1 MNFRFEADIMEKNEK
16 MDKNDKIYRKNKHSQ
31 DEKQKGFFSKFLR
44 WMMWTAVFAMATGL
58 VIITGVYLL
67 YRHISQ
73 DLPMISSLKDYRPRI
88 ITTVYSDDNQKIAE
102 FYKERRIVVPVD
114 EMPKMLINAF
124 VAAEDSRFFTHP
136 GVDIISIIR
145 AFIKNIEAGS
155 VVQGGSTITQQI
167 TKSFLLTPEKSYERK
182 LKEAILAYRID
193 KMLNKEEILYL
204 YLNQIYL
211 GHAAYGVGAASENY
225 FRKSVKD
232 LNIAECAMLA
242 GLPKAPGRDSPFKH
256 PEKAKERQIYVLK
269 RMAEEGYI
277 TQAQMEESVKTE
289 LDIRPR
295 QNFFI
300 EAAPYYTEYVRKYVE
315 EKYGQDNLYEEG
327 LQIYTAVNI
336 EMQITAQEAVDKG
349 LREFD
354 KRHGFRGPVTSLKS
368 EEIQT
373 FLGKLRESGD
383 NEPEPEK
390 IVQAAVTGINEADG
404 SLSLD
409 MGNERGIL
417 ESKYMKW
424 SGQRFKTG
432 DVIMVRLKEKK
443 GDQWQTVLEQTPLA
457 QSALLCIETETG
469 LVKAMIGGRDFR
481 ESQFNR
487 AVQSRR
493 QPGSAFKPLIYGA
506 AIDKDYTPA
515 SMIVDNAVVYGTGGN
530 LWKPK
535 NYDNRFYGPTLFRKA
550 LAKSRNL
557 ATIKILD
564 DIGVGYV
571 VKYAKKLGIKSE
583 LYKDLSLALGSS
595 GVSLLELVTA
605 YSVFANQGDLIEP
618 VFITKIL
625 DRDGNVLE
633 EAKSLKKQVIERSS
647 AYIMTNLLEEVVKH
661 GTGYK
666 AKELGRPVAG
676 KTGTT
681 NDTRDAWFV
690 GYTPEYITGAWVGFD
705 EERSLGKAETGAK
718 AAIPI
723 WLGFM
728 QEVMK
733 DKPVNVFKVPRG
745 IVFSKVDAQTG
756 LLPVPETES
765 VIFECFKEGTVP
777 KRYSKRPGAIADAEQ
792 FFKSD
797 L

>member
-1 MNFRFEADIMEKNEK
+1 
-16 MDKNDKIYRKNKHSQ
+16 
-31 DEKQKGFFSKFLR
+31 
-44 WMMWTAVFAMATGL
+44 MWAAVFMIAAGL
-58 VIITGVYLL
+58 AAIAGAYLL
-67 YRHISQ
+67 YQNISQ
-73 DLPMISSLKDYRPRI
+73 NLPVVSGLKDYRPRI
-88 ITTVYSDDNQKIAE
+88 ITTVYSDDNRKIAE
-102 FYKERRIVVPVD
+102 FYKERRIVVPVE

-136 GVDIISIIR
+136 GVDIVSIVR
-145 AFIKNIEAGS
+145 AFLKNIEAGS

-167 TKSFLLTPEKSYERK
+167 TKSFLLSPERSYERK

-193 KMLNKEEILYL
+193 KLLNKEEILYL

-211 GHAAYGVGAASENY
+211 GHGAYGVGAASENY

-232 LNIAECAMLA
+232 LDIAECAMLA

-256 PEKAKERQIYVLK
+256 PEKAKERQVYVLK
-269 RMAEEGYI
+269 RMVEEGYI
-277 TQAQMEESVKTE
+277 TQSQMEESVKIE

-300 EAAPYYTEYVRKYVE
+300 ETAPYYTEYVRKYVE
-315 EKYGQDNLYEEG
+315 EKYGQDRLYEEG

-336 EMQITAQEAVDKG
+336 EMQNTARDAVDRG
-349 LREFD
+349 LRDFD
-354 KRHGFRGPVTSLKS
+354 KRHGFRGPVTSLKAD
-368 EEIQT
+368 EIQT
-373 FLGKLRESGD
+373 FLKNLQESGD
-383 NEPEPEK
+383 NDPEPEK
-390 IVQAAVTGINEADG
+390 IVQAVVTGINETDG
-404 SLSLD
+404 SLKLD
-409 MGNERGIL
+409 MGNAQGIL
-417 ESKYMKW
+417 ENKDMKW
-424 SGQRFKTG
+424 SGRRFKTG
-432 DVIMVRLKEKK
+432 DVIMVRLREKK
-443 GDQWQTVLEQTPLA
+443 EDQWQAALEQTPLA
-457 QSALLCIETETG
+457 QSALLCIEAETG
-469 LVKAMIGGRDFR
+469 MVKAMIGGRDFR
-481 ESQFNR
+481 DSQFNR

-493 QPGSAFKPLIYGA
+493 QPGSAFKPVIYGA
-506 AIDKDYTPA
+506 AIDKGYTPA
-515 SMIVDNAVVYGTGGN
+515 TMIVDNAVVYGSIGNGN

-535 NYDNRFYGPTLFRKA
+535 NYDNRFYGPTLLRKA

-571 VKYAKKLGIKSE
+571 AKYAKKIGIKSE

-595 GVSLLELVTA
+595 GVSLLELLTA

-618 VFITKIL
+618 VFIIKIL

-633 EAKSLKKQVIERSS
+633 EAKTLKKRVIEKSS

-690 GYTPEYITGAWVGFD
+690 GYTPEFITGAWVGFD

-733 DKPVNVFKVPRG
+733 DRPVSVFKVPRG

-756 LLPVPETES
+756 LLPVPESES

-777 KRYSKRPGAIADAEQ
+777 RRYSKRPSAVADAEQ

>member
-1 MNFRFEADIMEKNEK
+1 MAKNEPNETD
-16 MDKNDKIYRKNKHSQ
+16 DKTYRKNKRSSP
-31 DEKQKGFFSKFLR
+31 DKKQRGFLSKFFR
-44 WMMWTAVFAMATGL
+44 GMMWAAVFVVAAGMA
-58 VIITGVYLL
+58 VITGAYLL
-67 YRHISQ
+67 YQHISQ
-73 DLPMISSLKDYRPRI
+73 NLPVVSGLKDYRPRI
-88 ITTVYSDDNQKIAE
+88 ITTVYSDDNRKIAE

-136 GVDIISIIR
+136 GVDIVSIVR
-145 AFIKNIEAGS
+145 AFLKNIEAGS

-167 TKSFLLTPEKSYERK
+167 TKSFLLSPERSYERK

-211 GHAAYGVGAASENY
+211 GHGAYGVGAAAENY
-225 FRKSVKD
+225 FGKSVKD

-256 PEKAKERQIYVLK
+256 PEKAKERQVYVLK

-277 TQAQMEESVKTE
+277 TQAQMEESLKTE

-300 EAAPYYTEYVRKYVE
+300 ETAPYYTEYVRKYVE
-315 EKYGQDNLYEEG
+315 EKYGQDLLYEDG

-336 EMQITAQEAVDKG
+336 EMQNMAREAVDRG

-354 KRHGFRGPVTSLKS
+354 KRHGFRGPVTSLKAD
-368 EEIQT
+368 EIQT
-373 FLGKLRESGD
+373 FLKNLQESGD
-383 NEPEPEK
+383 NDPEPEK
-390 IVQAAVTGINEADG
+390 IVQAVVRGINEADG
-404 SLSLD
+404 SLNLD
-409 MGNERGIL
+409 MGNARGIL
-417 ESKYMKW
+417 ENKDMKW
-424 SGQRFKTG
+424 SGRRFKTG
-432 DVIMVRLKEKK
+432 DVIMVRLREKK
-443 GDQWQTVLEQTPLA
+443 EDQWQAALEQTPLA
-457 QSALLCIETETG
+457 QSALLCIEAETG
-469 LVKAMIGGRDFR
+469 MVKAMIGGRDFR
-481 ESQFNR
+481 DSQFNR
-487 AVQSRR
+487 AIQSRR
-493 QPGSAFKPLIYGA
+493 QPGSAFKPVIYGA
-506 AIDKDYTPA
+506 AIDKGYTPA
-515 SMIVDNAVVYGTGGN
+515 SMIVDNAVVYGNSGN

-535 NYDNRFYGPTLFRKA
+535 NYDNRFYGPTLLRKA

-571 VKYAKKLGIKSE
+571 AKYAKKIGIKSE

-605 YSVFANQGDLIEP
+605 YSVFANQGELVEP
-618 VFITKIL
+618 VFISKIL
-625 DRDGNVLE
+625 DREGNVLE
-633 EAKSLKKQVIERSS
+633 EARPSKKQVIEKSS

-690 GYTPEYITGAWVGFD
+690 GYTPEFVTGAWVGFD

-733 DKPVNVFKVPRG
+733 DRPVSVFKVPRG
-745 IVFSKVDAQTG
+745 VVFSKVDAQTG
-756 LLPVPETES
+756 LLPVPESES

-777 KRYSKRPGAIADAEQ
+777 RRYSKRPGAVADAEQ